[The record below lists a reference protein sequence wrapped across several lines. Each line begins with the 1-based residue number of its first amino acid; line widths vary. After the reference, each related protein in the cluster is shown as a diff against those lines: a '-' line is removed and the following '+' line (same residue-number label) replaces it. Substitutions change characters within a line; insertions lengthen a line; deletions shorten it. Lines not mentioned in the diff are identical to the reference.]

1 MFQTYYKTI
10 PSIDN
15 TLLTT
20 YQTFSKDLK
29 YQVELF
35 ERPTIKTS
43 TLGVAALATAVSS
56 FNACKATPA
65 PTTSIGTPH

>member
-1 MFQTYYKTI
+1 MFQTHYKTI
-10 PSIDN
+10 PALDN

-35 ERPTIKTS
+35 QHTTFKTS
-43 TLGVAALATAVSS
+43 TLGVAALVAAASS
-56 FNACKATPA
+56 FNACKPTPA
-65 PTTSIGTPH
+65 PIKPSARH